1 MINSQ
6 KENSYLKKDSIVIPL
21 NKNDI
26 NKKIIECLLFCKT
39 HTNDSV
45 NSLDIFDNLV
55 AFGTLMGNL
64 YLCRIKNNKYFS
76 FQMLHENQIENI
88 ENKKI
93 EKLNNTN
100 HTNSEIEINNNYKE
114 KKIELIEEN
123 ENEDS
128 NRSEKSLKKKIN
140 NQNMKTNDKK
150 NSNIRLNVEQNKNS
164 IITDKSLNNKNS
176 DNNLNIQNKYEYPE
190 ISHLIKMATENIQ
203 CVSFENYNCLNISIG
218 DCEVIKLE
226 NIYNFNSNDPESS
239 FDFTKIKNYPNENTH
254 ILYCENATCFLKKH
268 NFIILRTQFYEN
280 NEPIILKKIF
290 YENKDLN
297 EYKVQMGEIE
307 MSNYCIPHDYDGK
320 NIIYVDYYSKS
331 ERKIII
337 FNFDS
342 KEYLKFDFELKFG
355 DINFLKFIRN
365 NKIFLVR
372 HYNICEIRDL
382 KTFEILESFNH
393 IGEEIISVFVYID
406 ETKITG
412 NLNLKKFLNINDIE
426 NISKVYNKDDNSINS
441 KNSFLENKNKQVVQI
456 YNENKIGLDNKNEN
470 VNKTISIDKQ
480 LNIATLD
487 INGNFN
493 IYNNKIEKNIFNI
506 YNINNIDKIYK
517 EKQFFATGFP
527 YYITMNDFFYVIST
541 DHGIFVFNR
550 Q

>member
-6 KENSYLKKDSIVIPL
+6 KENSYSKKDSILIPL
-21 NKNDI
+21 NKNEI

-76 FQMLHENQIENI
+76 FEMLQNEENI
-88 ENKKI
+88 KNKKK
-93 EKLNNTN
+93 EKLSNTN
-100 HTNSEIEINNNYKE
+100 HTNSEIELNNRYKE
-114 KKIELIEEN
+114 KNIELIEEN

-140 NQNMKTNDKK
+140 IKNKSNDKK
-150 NSNIRLNVEQNKNS
+150 NNNNILLNEEQNKNS
-164 IITDKSLNNKNS
+164 IITDKSNKNNL
-176 DNNLNIQNKYEYPE
+176 DNNSQNKYEFPE
-190 ISHLIKMATENIQ
+190 ISHLIKMASENIQ
-203 CVSFENYNCLNISIG
+203 CVSFENFNCLNISIG
-218 DCEVIKLE
+218 DSEIIKLE
-226 NIYNFNSNDPESS
+226 NIYHFNSNDPESS

-254 ILYCENATCFLKKH
+254 ILYCENATCFLNKH
-268 NFIILRTQFYEN
+268 YFIILRTQFYEN

-320 NIIYVDYYSKS
+320 NIIYVDYYSKT

-342 KEYLKFDFELKFG
+342 KKYLKFDFELKFG
-355 DINFLKFIRN
+355 DVNFLKFIRN

-372 HYNICEIRDL
+372 NYNICEIRDL
-382 KTFEILESFNH
+382 KTFEILESFKH
-393 IGEEIISVFVYID
+393 IGEEVISVFVYID

-412 NLNLKKFLNINDIE
+412 NLNLKKFLNLNDIE
-426 NISKVYNKDDNSINS
+426 NMSKYNKDDNSINS
-441 KNSFLENKNKQVVQI
+441 KNSFLENKNNQKVQI
-456 YNENKIGLDNKNEN
+456 YNENKIINNNEN
-470 VNKTISIDKQ
+470 INKIITIDKQ

-493 IYNNKIEKNIFNI
+493 IYNNTIEKNIFNI

-517 EKQFFATGFP
+517 KKIFLQL
-527 YYITMNDFFYVIST
+527 DFHI
-541 DHGIFVFNR
+541 IL

>member
-6 KENSYLKKDSIVIPL
+6 KENSYLKKDSILIPL
-21 NKNDI
+21 NKNEI

-76 FQMLHENQIENI
+76 FQMLQNEENI
-88 ENKKI
+88 KNKKK
-93 EKLNNTN
+93 EKLSNTN
-100 HTNSEIEINNNYKE
+100 HTNSEIELNNRYKE
-114 KKIELIEEN
+114 KNIELIEEN

-140 NQNMKTNDKK
+140 IKNKSNDKK
-150 NSNIRLNVEQNKNS
+150 NNIDILLNEEQNKNS
-164 IITDKSLNNKNS
+164 IITDKSNKNNL
-176 DNNLNIQNKYEYPE
+176 DNNSQNKYEFPE
-190 ISHLIKMATENIQ
+190 ISHLIKMASENIQ
-203 CVSFENYNCLNISIG
+203 CVSFENFNCLNISIG
-218 DCEVIKLE
+218 DSEIIKLE
-226 NIYNFNSNDPESS
+226 NIYHFNSNDPESS

-254 ILYCENATCFLKKH
+254 ILYCENATCFLNKH
-268 NFIILRTQFYEN
+268 YFIILRTQFYEN

-320 NIIYVDYYSKS
+320 NIIYVDYYSKT

-342 KEYLKFDFELKFG
+342 KKYLKFDFELKFG
-355 DINFLKFIRN
+355 DVNFLKFIRN

-372 HYNICEIRDL
+372 NYNICEIRDL
-382 KTFEILESFNH
+382 KTFEILESFKH
-393 IGEEIISVFVYID
+393 IGEEVISVFVYID

-412 NLNLKKFLNINDIE
+412 NLNLKKFLNLNDIE
-426 NISKVYNKDDNSINS
+426 NMSKYNKDDNSINS
-441 KNSFLENKNKQVVQI
+441 KNSFLENKNNQKVQI
-456 YNENKIGLDNKNEN
+456 YNENKIINNNEN
-470 VNKTISIDKQ
+470 INKIITIDKQ

-493 IYNNKIEKNIFNI
+493 IYNNTIEKNIFNI

-517 EKQFFATGFP
+517 KKQFFATGFP